1 MRRGAIAV
9 ACLWFWPVT
18 ALADGANDTRIKD
31 IVSVQGA
38 RGNHLFGY
46 GLVIGLNGTGDSLRS
61 APFTQQSFQSM
72 LDRMGVNIRTMNART
87 RNIAA
92 VMVMGELPAFATPGG
107 RMDVTVASMGDATSL
122 SGGSLLLTALQGAD
136 GQIYAVAQ
144 GPVAVSGFQAGGR
157 NETVSQGTPTAG
169 RIPNGALVER
179 ASPAQLEQSG
189 VVVIELRNPD
199 YDTAVQVAEA
209 INAMGRVRFSRPI
222 AQELDNRRIA
232 IKVPPRM
239 PISRLI
245 AEIGNERV
253 RPDVPA
259 RVVIDERTGTIIVG
273 KDVQIMPVAVS
284 HGSLNIRV
292 SETPLVS
299 QPAPFSQ
306 GRTVTDTESQVEVSQ
321 QGDSMGI
328 VSGASLQALVAGL
341 NQMGLKPTGIIAV
354 LQAIK
359 SAGAL
364 QAELVVQ

>member
-1 MRRGAIAV
+1 MKAIIAALCLLLIGAE
-9 ACLWFWPVT
+9 PVF
-18 ALADGANDTRIKD
+18 ADGGNDTRIKD

-61 APFTQQSFQSM
+61 APFTQQSIQSM
-72 LDRMGVNIRTMNART
+72 LDRMGVNIRTMDART

-92 VMVMGELPAFATPGG
+92 VMVMGELPPFATPGG

-122 SGGSLLLTALQGAD
+122 SGGSLLMTALQGAD

-144 GPVAVSGFQAGGR
+144 GPVAVSGFQASGR
-157 NETVSQGTPTAG
+157 NEMVSQGVPTAG

-179 ASPAQLEQSG
+179 ASPAQLDQSG
-189 VVVIELRNPD
+189 FVVIELRNPD
-199 YDTAVQVAEA
+199 YDTAVQVADA
-209 INAMGRVRFSRPI
+209 INGMARVRFSRPI
-222 AQELDNRRIA
+222 ARELDNRRIA

-292 SETPLVS
+292 TERPLVS

-306 GRTVTDTESQVEVSQ
+306 GRTVTDSETAVDVSQ
-321 QGDSMGI
+321 KGDSMGI
-328 VSGASLQALVAGL
+328 VTGASLQDLVAGL

>member
-1 MRRGAIAV
+1 MRSAIAIFAGV
-9 ACLWFWPVT
+9 WISTLA
-18 ALADGANDTRIKD
+18 ALADGGDGTRIKD

-38 RGNHLFGY
+38 RGNHIFGY

-61 APFTQQSFQSM
+61 APFTQQSIQSM

-92 VMVMGELPAFATPGG
+92 VMVMGELPAFATPGA

-122 SGGSLLLTALQGAD
+122 SGGSLLMTALQGAD
-136 GQIYAVAQ
+136 SEIYAVAQ
-144 GPVAVSGFQAGGR
+144 GPIAVSGFQAGGR
-157 NETVSQGTPTAG
+157 NETLSQGVPTAG
-169 RIPNGALVER
+169 RIANGALVER
-179 ASPAQLEQSG
+179 ASPAQLEQTG
-189 VVVIELRNPD
+189 VVVVELRNPD
-199 YDTAVQVAEA
+199 YDTAVQVADA
-209 INAMGRVRFSRPI
+209 INAMARVRFSRPI
-222 AQELDNRRIA
+222 ARELDNRRIA
-232 IKVPPRM
+232 VKVPPQM
-239 PISRLI
+239 AVSRLI

-253 RPDVPA
+253 RPDAPA

-273 KDVQIMPVAVS
+273 KDVQVMPVAVS

-292 SETPLVS
+292 TEKPLVS

-306 GRTVTDTESQVEVSQ
+306 GRTVTGSESEVEVSQ

-328 VSGASLQALVAGL
+328 VSGASLQALVGGL

-359 SAGAL
+359 TAGAL